1 MIRGILTL
9 AGKELKHIRR
19 DPRSLA
25 LLFLL
30 PLIMMVLYGYAIN
43 MDIKDAKLGVLDS
56 DNSWATRQ
64 VISHF
69 DGSEFFRIYKHY
81 SSRDAVTEALQSGA
95 VKAVLIFPADF
106 TEDIGRG
113 ISPKMQVLLDGSDS
127 NTGKIIQTSIQQI
140 LSQIS
145 FGPNTQP
152 MLFNMEARVW
162 YNQELEGAN
171 FIVPGL
177 VAVFLMMIAALLTS
191 ITIAREKETGTITQL
206 QLSPATPAQIIIGKV
221 LPYIVLAFFV
231 GLFMLLF
238 ALVYYQIPFHGSPLL
253 LAGLSVAYL
262 FASLSIGLL
271 VSTIAKTQ
279 QVAMAGGLFA
289 TLLPSIILSGFIFP
303 LRSMPTVLQ
312 WISTIIPAKYFLEI
326 LRAIMLRGVGFTYV
340 WKPFVALIVFT
351 IIVMTISTLR
361 FRRQLRR

>member
-19 DPRSLA
+19 DPRSLV

-43 MDIKDAKLGVLDS
+43 MDIKDAKLGVFDS
-56 DNSWATRQ
+56 DNSWATREI
-64 VISHF
+64 ISHF
-69 DGSEFFRIYKHY
+69 DGSDFFRIYKY
-81 SSRDAVTEALQSGA
+81 YKSKNAVTEALQSGE
-95 VKAVLIFPADF
+95 VKAILVFPADF
-106 TEDIGRG
+106 TEYIGRG
-113 ISPKMQVLLDGSDS
+113 VSPKMQVLLDGSDS
-127 NTGKIIQTSIQQI
+127 NTGKIIQTSIRQI
-140 LSQIS
+140 LSKIS
-145 FGPNTQP
+145 FGNNDPP
-152 MLFNMEARVW
+152 LLFSIEPRVW

-206 QLSPATPAQIIIGKV
+206 QLSPATPAQIVIGKV
-221 LPYIVLAFFV
+221 LPYIVLAFFIGTV
-231 GLFMLLF
+231 MLLF
-238 ALVYYQIPFHGSPLL
+238 ALVYYRVPFNGSPFL
-253 LAGLSVAYL
+253 LAGLSTAYL

-271 VSTIAKTQ
+271 ISTIAKTQ

-303 LRSMPTVLQ
+303 LRSMPAVLQ

-326 LRAIMLRGVGFTYV
+326 LRAIMLRGVGYTYV
-340 WKPFVALIVFT
+340 WKPFVALILFT
-351 IIVMTISTLR
+351 IVVMTISTLR
-361 FRRQLRR
+361 FRRQLKR